1 LVNEIKTLADEKQIT
16 SSQLAL
22 AWIASK
28 NILSIPGTKR
38 VKYVEQNIAA
48 AQMVLSTDEINRLEK
63 IIPLGTQTG
72 ARYDE
77 ANMAGIDQ

>member
-1 LVNEIKTLADEKQIT
+1 MDCIKKYLA
-16 SSQLAL
+16 
-22 AWIASK
+22 
-28 NILSIPGTKR
+28 IPGTKR

-48 AQMVLSTDEINRLEK
+48 AQMVLSADEMNRLES

-72 ARYDE
+72 ARYDA